1 MRAPYYS
8 ATYTRQTLT
17 KIKTL
22 IETSSRQ
29 EEEAIKV
36 ILLLTDGDPN
46 PSTELAVAN
55 NVANQLKQS
64 GVAIMTI
71 GVGGG
76 IKEDNLLAWAMK
88 PEYAIKTGFKD
99 LAAKVAEIKASLCK
113 GKFNYTKL

>member
-17 KIKTL
+17 KIKTS
-22 IETSSRQ
+22 IETSGRQ

-46 PSTELAVAN
+46 PSIELVVAN
-55 NVANQLKQS
+55 NVANQLKKS
-64 GVAIMTI
+64 SVVIMTV

-76 IKEDNLLAWAMK
+76 IKEDNLLAWATK

-99 LAAKVAEIKASLCK
+99 LAAKVAEIKVSLCK
-113 GKFNYTKL
+113 GRFN